1 MNTITIPDGSTG
13 ITVTYTPPVAA
24 APPVVVPP
32 VVVIPPVVSPPTPT
46 TDGPNID
53 PADLARWGF
62 TNIKRADPG
71 DAVMLN
77 PAHWRISSAHSQANG
92 LATRNVDALAKYGQ
106 SYYGGPTDSN
116 LHCSIAAGEGVWMV
130 GDTMPP
136 GKWIVEFSRKTTG
149 RDATHAYGWG
159 SGWALGPQGQE
170 IDDEEDTNWG
180 TGEQGYASST
190 YRSMAGK
197 VINSYYNPTFP
208 LADGQF
214 HTFTLAWDTT
224 NAKQH
229 LIWDRIIQ
237 VDTMTI
243 ANPTEP
249 MTLQVITGYVQGT
262 TPPAWQDA
270 DNVYQHIRYYTAT

>member
-1 MNTITIPDGSTG
+1 
-13 ITVTYTPPVAA
+13 
-24 APPVVVPP
+24 
-32 VVVIPPVVSPPTPT
+32 
-46 TDGPNID
+46 
-53 PADLARWGF
+53 
-62 TNIKRADPG
+62 
-71 DAVMLN
+71 
-77 PAHWRISSAHSQANG
+77 
-92 LATRNVDALAKYGQ
+92 
-106 SYYGGPTDSN
+106 
-116 LHCSIAAGEGVWMV
+116 
-130 GDTMPP
+130 
-136 GKWIVEFSRKTTG
+136 
-149 RDATHAYGWG
+149 
-159 SGWALGPQGQE
+159 
-170 IDDEEDTNWG
+170 
-180 TGEQGYASST
+180 
-190 YRSMAGK
+190 MAGK